1 MAEHRRSPDDSSTD
15 PNRRRFLGYLLAAPT
30 LAVGVTWA
38 GAASG
43 VDEAAAVIPSLPQ
56 PEDLFDLGDLQNL
69 AALPTSGLIGVQI
82 NEDGTASFALHR
94 TEVGQGI
101 STTVAMM
108 IAEELDLPIDKVHIS
123 LADARP
129 ELLMN
134 QLTGGSN
141 SVRSIYTPVRTAAA
155 IARQQ
160 LVRTAAAQWGVPD
173 GEVTTKDGV
182 LSHKS
187 GKSAPYGSLAKAA
200 ASDRT
205 IQVSATLKAPA
216 DFRVLGKPQNRID
229 AHDIV
234 TGRKQ
239 FGMDLQVPDAKPCMV
254 RRPPTING
262 TVKTVRN
269 LAAVKAMPGITDVAV
284 ITYGVA
290 VRGDTFGQCIDGLRA
305 LDVDWNPGPVA
316 GESDATVLAKVKKAQ
331 LPLTVPPLG
340 ALSVDAE
347 FTFAFA
353 SNAPLEPDNAIA
365 DVRSDG
371 AEIWSTLKVPIVAQG
386 KIAAQLGLPQDKVVV
401 HVVPGGGSFGRHLF
415 HDVAAEAAEIS
426 QKMGKPVKLSWTRTD
441 DFRQGRTH
449 PLCVSR
455 VRATHLLGNVLTYEQ
470 RHTSSETDFG
480 HGLGE
485 MLTNFAA
492 ELPIAG
498 NLSFA
503 ESIFLLSQ
511 SVPYHFGVVTQL
523 LNEVPLKFNTGS
535 MRNIYS
541 PNVVTAQELV
551 VDRLAAKL
559 RKDPV
564 AFRREFLKD
573 DRLRAVMEKAVAVG
587 QWGKKLPTG
596 MAQGIGLHAEYRGAV
611 ATLVEIDCRP
621 ETVNRPI
628 TDGVTGPRVTKAT
641 IVVDAGLPL
650 NPRGLEA
657 QMIGG
662 LNDAIALAL
671 TSSLHIKDGI
681 PLEGSWDN
689 YFYTRQ
695 WNTPPEVAVVVM
707 PATTGTPSGA
717 GELAVAPCFAAV
729 ACAYA
734 RATGTMPTSFP
745 INHGTLSFEPY
756 PLQPSTPQ
764 SPTNG
769 LDTAF

>member
-1 MAEHRRSPDDSSTD
+1 MAEQRRSPEDAPPDHT
-15 PNRRRFLGYLLAAPT
+15 RRRFLGYLLAAPT
-30 LAVGVTWA
+30 LAVGVSWA
-38 GAASG
+38 DASFGAP
-43 VDEAAAVIPSLPQ
+43 EAEAVIPSLPQ
-56 PEDLFDLGDLQNL
+56 PENLFDLGDLQNL

-101 STTVAMM
+101 TTTVAMI
-108 IAEELDLPIDKVHIS
+108 IAEELDLPIDQVRIT

-141 SVRSIYTPVRTAAA
+141 SVRSIFTPVRTASAL
-155 IARQQ
+155 ARQQ
-160 LVRTAAAQWGVPD
+160 LMRTAAAQWQVPE
-173 GEVTTKDGV
+173 GEVTTRDGV
-182 LSHKS
+182 LSHHS
-187 GKSAPYGSLAKAA
+187 GKTATYGSLAKAA

-205 IQVSATLKAPA
+205 VQVSITLKAA
-216 DFRVLGKPQNRID
+216 TDFRVLGKPQNRID

-234 TGRKQ
+234 TGRKR
-239 FGMDLQVPDAKPCMV
+239 FGMDLQVPNAKPCMV

-290 VRGDTFGQCIDGLRA
+290 VRGETFGQCIDGLRA
-305 LDVDWNPGPVA
+305 LDVDWNPGTVA
-316 GESDATVLAKVKKAQ
+316 GESDATVLAKLKKAQ
-331 LPLTVPPLG
+331 LPLVAPALG

-365 DVRSDG
+365 DVRPDR
-371 AEIWSTLKVPIVAQG
+371 AEIWSTLKVPIDAKQD
-386 KIAAQLGLPQDKVVV
+386 IARQLGLPADKVVV
-401 HVVPGGGSFGRHLF
+401 HVVTGGGSFGRHLF

-449 PLCVSR
+449 PMCVSR

-470 RHTSSETDFG
+470 RHVSSETSFS

-485 MLTNFAA
+485 MITSTAA
-492 ELPIAG
+492 ELPIVG
-498 NLSFA
+498 NYSFA
-503 ESIFLLSQ
+503 QTIFLLTQ
-511 SVPYHFGVVTQL
+511 SVPYDFGVTTQL

-541 PNVVTAQELV
+541 PNVVCARELV

-559 RKDPV
+559 GKDPV

-573 DRLRAVMEKAVAVG
+573 DRLRAVMDKAVEVG
-587 QWGKKLPTG
+587 QWGRALPKG
-596 MAQGIGLHAEYRGAV
+596 VAQGIGLHTEYRGAV
-611 ATLVEIDCRP
+611 AMLVEVDCRP

-628 TDGVTGPRVTKAT
+628 VDGVTGPRVTRAT
-641 IVVDAGLPL
+641 IVIDAGLPL

-657 QMIGG
+657 QMLGG
-662 LNDAIALAL
+662 LNDGIALAL
-671 TSSLHIKDGI
+671 TSSLHMKDGI

-695 WNTPPEVAVVVM
+695 WNTPPDVRVVVM
-707 PATTGTPSGA
+707 PPTTGTPSGA
-717 GELAVAPCFAAV
+717 GEIGVAAAFAAV
-729 ACAYA
+729 ATAYG

-745 INHGTLSFEPY
+745 INHGTLGFEPY
-756 PLQPSTPQ
+756 PLQPSTPA
-764 SPTNG
+764 SPVNG
-769 LDTAF
+769 LDSAF